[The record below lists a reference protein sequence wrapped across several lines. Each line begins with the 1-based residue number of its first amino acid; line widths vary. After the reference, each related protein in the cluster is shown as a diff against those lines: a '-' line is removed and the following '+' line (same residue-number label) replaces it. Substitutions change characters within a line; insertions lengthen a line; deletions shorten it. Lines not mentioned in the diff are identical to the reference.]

1 MISWRNIAAYA
12 PLITTLLVNRFQT
25 CRTLI
30 RNLHKVVVA
39 VGGDDERY
47 LHLLAYLRLRLAK
60 AFTKRGLMVG
70 SVVLTKYAAHPKVL
84 RFEERLAD
92 AGIPVYHHYLIDG
105 YPSNI
110 SNIVSDNGYGKNDF
124 IHTQRQLVVITAPG
138 PGSGKMA
145 VCLSQLYHENKRGVK
160 AGYAKF
166 ETFPIWNLPL
176 RHPVN
181 MAYEAATA
189 DLNDINMIDPWHL
202 EAYGK
207 TTVNYNRDVEI
218 FPVLKATFE
227 RMYGTCPYKS
237 PTDMGVNMAGNCIF
251 DNDAVSEASL
261 QEIVRRYYNAVK
273 NAAKGAGNK
282 EEIYKLELLMN
293 QAGISAESR
302 RCAAAAQEIAAKTE
316 QPAAAAELKDGT
328 IVTGKTSAL
337 LGCASATLLNALKHL
352 AGIDDDVL
360 LIGPDVIKPIQELKT
375 NHLGNKNPR
384 LHTDEVLIA
393 LAISATAD
401 KNAAAAMNKLCEL
414 KNCEM
419 HSSVLLAQV
428 DENVLKKLGVRL
440 TSEPAK
446 K

>member
-1 MISWRNIAAYA
+1 M
-12 PLITTLLVNRFQT
+12 
-25 CRTLI
+25 
-30 RNLHKVVVA
+30 
-39 VGGDDERY
+39 
-47 LHLLAYLRLRLAK
+47 
-60 AFTKRGLMVG
+60 
-70 SVVLTKYAAHPKVL
+70 
-84 RFEERLAD
+84 
-92 AGIPVYHHYLIDG
+92 
-105 YPSNI
+105 
-110 SNIVSDNGYGKNDF
+110 
-124 IHTQRQLVVITAPG
+124 VITAPG

-227 RMYGTCPYKS
+227 RIYGTCPYKS

-401 KNAAAAMNKLCEL
+401 KNAAAAMHKLCEL